1 MEKYSKDGNAAK
13 EEAFQLEDIVRRVEP
28 RFSWEDLTLP
38 QAKLSQ
44 LKDICNQAREIYRI
58 FREKGFDRRL
68 SHGKGFNIL
77 FSGPSG
83 SSKTMAAEAI
93 ASDLE
98 MPLYRIDL
106 SAVVSKYIGETE
118 KNLTTIFNSAEGFKA
133 ILFFDEAD
141 ALFGK
146 RSEVKDSHDRY
157 TNIEI
162 NYLLQRMEEYTGI
175 AILATNLHQ
184 SQDKAF
190 VRRMRFAV
198 EFPSPTNEWRKKL
211 WDIVWRWFRR
221 VLKKA

>member
-1 MEKYSKDGNAAK
+1 MEKYDKDGNTAK
-13 EEAFQLEDIVRRVEP
+13 EKAFQLEGIVQRVEP
-28 RFSWEDLTLP
+28 KVSWEDLTLP

-44 LKDICNQAREIYRI
+44 LKEICKQAREIHRT
-58 FREKGFDRRL
+58 FRECEFDRRL
-68 SHGKGFNIL
+68 SHGKGLKVL
-77 FSGPSG
+77 FSGPPG
-83 SSKTMAAEAI
+83 SSKTMAVEVI

-118 KNLTTIFNSAEGFKA
+118 KNLTKIFDSAESFNA

-157 TNIEI
+157 ANIEI

-175 AILATNLHQ
+175 AVLATNLLQ
-184 SQDKAF
+184 SLDKAF
-190 VRRMRFAV
+190 IRRMQFVV
-198 EFPSPTNEWRKKL
+198 EFDFPENERREKL
-211 WDIVWRWFRR
+211 WDMVWRWFRR
-221 VLKKA
+221 ILKKA